1 MANRKPHPSLSE
13 SVPSHTTSLLY
24 YDVAHSAEVEFRDTL
39 TATLGRWVKNNAMII
54 SPLPSLFLFLTHTSP
69 SPSSFSFQH
78 TPSLHLALPLL
89 TCISP
94 FFIPYQHISPF
105 LFPKHT
111 QVKNVY
117 SETVTLFFIHM
128 VDKAIQKVSTQQ
140 CCLILRTQVM
150 FL

>member
-1 MANRKPHPSLSE
+1 MLSVANRKPHPSLSE
-13 SVPSHTTSLLY
+13 SVPSHMTSLLD

-39 TATLGRWVKNNAMII
+39 TATSGRWVKNNAMII
-54 SPLPSLFLFLTHTSP
+54 SPLPSLFLFPTHT
-69 SPSSFSFQH
+69 FLFLYFQH
-78 TPSLHLALPLL
+78 TLSLHLPTNTHTFL
-89 TCISP
+89 
-94 FFIPYQHISPF
+94 F

-128 VDKAIQKVSTQQ
+128 VDKAIQEVPTQQ